1 MEKKC
6 ASLVHILARREL
18 GDRTPFSAGG
28 VWCSTH
34 QKNSSAQLSLY
45 YDNHI
50 RGECERGEILT
61 FDRTPRSVPE
71 NPVGDECGYVIDK
84 RMNLSVEGGTGKTMR
99 ERGGSRRWEETG
111 YEWATDTP
119 VSSHLRLPLPAL
131 LSSRIFSPVPSPS
144 STLLG

>member
-45 YDNHI
+45 YNNHI

-84 RMNLSVEGGTGKTMR
+84 RMNFPLIADFFPPS
-99 ERGGSRRWEETG
+99 
-111 YEWATDTP
+111 P
-119 VSSHLRLPLPAL
+119 RLPQRSWVRTRVYSL
-131 LSSRIFSPVPSPS
+131 LSSF
-144 STLLG
+144 L